1 MDREL
6 ILWALINDKKQLNK
20 KDVIDVINKS
30 GSIDNIFNN
39 YDMIKSKEFNRNYL
53 KILEKIMNFIKY
65 RPENIELYKN
75 EIIRL
80 RASSV
85 DFIPFFS
92 DNYPKKL
99 RFIQDPPLLLY
110 HKGNN
115 FDFGNCVAIV
125 GTRNLSHF
133 GHKRAR
139 EISNEIGSKGYTIVS
154 GLARG
159 TDTEAHCGA
168 LDSGGKTIAVLA
180 GHIEE
185 IFPKENEKLALD
197 IISSGA
203 IISEIS
209 PLEQTHKGRFIERNR
224 LTSGISECVIVIE
237 SEGQGGTLHQVNLA
251 INQGRTVFVME
262 PRKNDERSIRGF
274 REFLRAGAKPFHS
287 SSTILEY
294 LSKHETQKTLDEFTL

>member
-6 ILWALINDKKQLNK
+6 ILWALINDRKQMNK
-20 KDVIDVINKS
+20 KEVLDVITKF
-30 GSIDNIFNN
+30 GSIDNIFDN
-39 YDMIKSKEFNRNYL
+39 YDLIKSKEINKNYL
-53 KILEKIMNFIKY
+53 KILERIINFIKV
-65 RPENIELYKN
+65 RPENIELYEN

-85 DFIPFFS
+85 NFIPFFS
-92 DNYPKKL
+92 EIYPRKL
-99 RFIQDPPLLLY
+99 KFIPDPPLLLY
-110 HKGNN
+110 HKGKIL
-115 FDFGNCVAIV
+115 DFGNSVAIV
-125 GTRNLSHF
+125 GTRNLSHY

-139 EISNEIGSKGYTIVS
+139 EISSEIASKGYTIVS

-180 GHIEE
+180 GHIED

-237 SEGQGGTLHQVNLA
+237 SEGQGGTFHQVNLA
-251 INQGRTVFVME
+251 ISQGRTVFVME
-262 PRKNDERSIRGF
+262 PKKNDERSIRGF

-287 SSTILEY
+287 CGTILEY
-294 LSKHETQKTLDEFTL
+294 LSKHEMQKTLYEYAL

>member
-6 ILWALINDKKQLNK
+6 IFWALINDRKQMNK
-20 KDVIDVINKS
+20 KDVIDVISKS

-39 YDMIKSKEFNRNYL
+39 YDMIKSQELNNNYL
-53 KILEKIMNFIKY
+53 KILEKIINFIKF
-65 RPENIELYKN
+65 RPENIELYGN

-85 DFIPFFS
+85 NFIPFFS
-92 DNYPKKL
+92 ENYPKKL
-99 RFIQDPPLLLY
+99 KFIPDPPLLLY
-110 HKGNN
+110 HKGKIL
-115 FDFGNCVAIV
+115 DFSNSVAIV
-125 GTRNLSHF
+125 GTRNLSHY

-139 EISNEIGSKGYTIVS
+139 ELSGEIASKGYTIVS

-168 LDSGGKTIAVLA
+168 LDVCGKTIAVLA
-180 GHIEE
+180 GNIED

-209 PLEQTHKGRFIERNR
+209 PLEQVHKGRFIERNR

-251 INQGRTVFVME
+251 LSQGRAVFVLE
-262 PRKNDERSIRGF
+262 PKKDDERAIRGF

-287 SSTILEY
+287 CSTILEY
-294 LSKHETQKTLDEFTL
+294 LSKHESQKTLDEYTL